1 MGAMRFD
8 RDPAGKFM
16 MPSEALR
23 HWLPELLENAL
34 YGTPFETLLTG
45 AMTWCDRRAGRNYQR
60 ASRALEGLD
69 EFQNPQLRAEICVR
83 EAAKWFEYKR
93 ILGEALARIKAVR

>member
-1 MGAMRFD
+1 MSQ
-8 RDPAGKFM
+8 RD
-16 MPSEALR
+16 ALR

-69 EFQNPQLRAEICVR
+69 EFQNPQLQAEYCAR
-83 EAAKWFEYKR
+83 QAARFFEYKR
-93 ILGEALARIKAVR
+93 ILDETRTRIQAVR